1 MWLGKE
7 ESLSRARGTSAPKGA
22 QTQGD
27 TGNFL
32 LAPGCRRS
40 ASYIQETARWWSR
53 AKEDRLVQL
62 RADFKTPE
70 VGSCLGT
77 PLPGMTFEPLLC
89 GRYGVYARVPGD
101 RRA

>member
-1 MWLGKE
+1 MGKE
-7 ESLSRARGTSAPKGA
+7 ESLSRARGTSAPKGK

-27 TGNFL
+27 ADNFR

-40 ASYIQETARWWSR
+40 ASCIQEIAHWWPP

-62 RADFKTPE
+62 RADFKAPE

-77 PLPGMTFEPLLC
+77 PLPGMTFETLLC